1 MHGAVWLCLCIPAY
15 TWLNDWTN
23 HLAMQ
28 FPHIH
33 DIVYLYSPFAWVLV
47 QCVGTFAVGACVY
60 SRPDWNVLCKRL
72 AIGYALKGVTQWV
85 TVIPQTPMLGGA
97 ERCRGVPW
105 WHLRGCADMMFS
117 GHTMFTMLTLYKYRW
132 RGFVVFAMAFELVF
146 SKMHY
151 ISDCIMAVV
160 VCCAVESWIPHV

>member
-15 TWLNDWTN
+15 VWLNDWTN

-60 SRPDWNVLCKRL
+60 SRPDWSVLCKRL

-132 RGFVVFAMAFELVF
+132 RGVVVFAMAFELVF